1 LSQTSQA
8 SHTQRNTKILILVTF
23 DDLSVSTELVD
34 AREDK
39 QLWGEQ
45 YSRKVADIH
54 IVQQEIAAA
63 ISGNL
68 RLHLSNEEKL
78 RLSKPR
84 TTNTESYQ
92 LYVKGLYYANKA
104 SAAGLNQAVRY
115 FQQSIEQDPSNAPA
129 YAEMAQS
136 YADLA
141 TFADAATKALAL
153 DDSLADA
160 HAALGYAQFAYHMD
174 WAAAEELKRAVELNP
189 GSIFFVGIHG

>member
-54 IVQQEIAAA
+54 TVQQEIAAA

-68 RLHLSNEEKL
+68 RLHLSNEE
-78 RLSKPR
+78 
-84 TTNTESYQ
+84 
-92 LYVKGLYYANKA
+92 
-104 SAAGLNQAVRY
+104 AVR
-115 FQQSIEQDPSNAPA
+115 EGP
-129 YAEMAQS
+129 
-136 YADLA
+136 L
-141 TFADAATKALAL
+141 L
-153 DDSLADA
+153 
-160 HAALGYAQFAYHMD
+160 
-174 WAAAEELKRAVELNP
+174 R
-189 GSIFFVGIHG
+189 